1 MRRSGFAAGGDSN
14 FSAIDS
20 HVRDH
25 TNIANIAEPV
35 LVNTGEAA
43 DGKLTVPQVTLL
55 YSRIIDHAFAYDIL
69 CIGALDVD

>member
-1 MRRSGFAAGGDSN
+1 MRRSDFAAGGDSN

-35 LVNTGEAA
+35 LDTGEAA